1 MTIDTSQLAS
11 ISWVIAAGLVLVVVF
26 LVVRFLWRHVVVFVL
41 RIGLFLLGIVAI
53 LAVLRYFKVF

>member
-41 RIGLFLLGIVAI
+41 RIGFFLLGIVAI